1 MLSRS
6 AALICLA
13 SLAAD
18 AQGASRHKP
27 SPQDA
32 NTLLSLMQIFFS
44 EPILKARRFWRTELA
59 AGTSLQ
65 EFESRFPKGSEGY
78 EHFINLASFWETV
91 GSLMQKGLVSEDL
104 AFDTFLDAP
113 PWDKAA
119 RIFKDRR
126 ERDKQPLEGV
136 NFEWIGARAAGWVAR
151 HEKQVQKERKP
162 R

>member
-1 MLSRS
+1 LHRFLANAVSFRGNHLEAACGTVLSPITALGRKHAVSLSR
-6 AALICLA
+6 APLPRLA
-13 SLAAD
+13 
-18 AQGASRHKP
+18 
-27 SPQDA
+27 
-32 NTLLSLMQIFFS
+32 
-44 EPILKARRFWRTELA
+44 
-59 AGTSLQ
+59 
-65 EFESRFPKGSEGY
+65 GSEGY

-91 GSLMQKGLVSEDL
+91 GSLMQKELVSEDL

-136 NFEWIGARAAGWVAR
+136 NFEWIGARAAEWVAR

>member
-18 AQGASRHKP
+18 AQATSRHKP

-32 NTLLSLMQIFFS
+32 STLLSLMQIFFS
-44 EPILKARRFWRTELA
+44 EPMLRARRFWRTEIA
-59 AGTSLQ
+59 EATSLQ

-113 PWDKAA
+113 PWNKAA

-136 NFEWIGARAAGWVAR
+136 NFEWIAARAEKWVAS

>member
-1 MLSRS
+1 
-6 AALICLA
+6 
-13 SLAAD
+13 
-18 AQGASRHKP
+18 
-27 SPQDA
+27 
-32 NTLLSLMQIFFS
+32 
-44 EPILKARRFWRTELA
+44 
-59 AGTSLQ
+59 
-65 EFESRFPKGSEGY
+65 
-78 EHFINLASFWETV
+78 
-91 GSLMQKGLVSEDL
+91 VSEDL

-136 NFEWIGARAAGWVAR
+136 NFEWIAAHAAEWVAS